1 MERFKAL
8 LIEEI
13 VIIIFMIMTGV
24 ACMGVI
30 PANKEVLTVMLYMG
44 AFAAIGKTVEALVD
58 HTLCKG
64 YEKKGRLRKFLRMLI
79 CFVLISIACFS
90 VFFASF
96 ITEPF
101 RFLTILFLTISAMFA
116 VTHLILS
123 SIIDRMIKGTTYI
136 YDDLLSD
143 VFIETDEEE
152 FIYKSNQDSSDD

>member
-30 PANKEVLTVMLYMG
+30 PANNEVLTVMLYMG
-44 AFAAIGKTVEALVD
+44 AFAAIGKTVEALAD

-90 VFFASF
+90 VVFASF

-101 RFLTILFLTISAMFA
+101 GFLTVLFLTISAMFA

-123 SIIDRMIKGTTYI
+123 SIIDRMIKGTTYT

-143 VFIETDEEE
+143 EGARH
-152 FIYKSNQDSSDD
+152 Q